1 MLFFGLSSMVAPGAL
16 ASGRR
21 PRTLYGVTV
30 LFKVNRVVQSQRQAV
45 VSTSRRQCA
54 SLAIYQQDL
63 MKTPR
68 LLRWSG
74 GVQSPRIRPAH
85 STRPKL
91 LLPIR
96 HQSTTSAASQAHNPT
111 YSSSF
116 PTLSEESLRRLP
128 SPPTQAAKN
137 SARLAALHARLSLP
151 SQLPIETLAR
161 VLVDETADSSP
172 RFNNKSFSI
181 LGNDLLGYY
190 TSEYIICQYPR
201 LPLAVV
207 FAAMYAYVGPKA
219 LAAITRE
226 WGVQAAAAPGGEV
239 DPGLLQLKWAP
250 PEPQPESPK
259 PQFVS
264 PEKDEETGSRR
275 GISSRSVYDDQF
287 GEVKPRRSK
296 EQDSEGEK
304 DTTLEKASSNFVQA
318 VMGAVY
324 LHAGRAAAKKFY
336 REHFM
341 SRQLNMANLFQ
352 FRQPTRDLSRLCA
365 REGFQS
371 PVARM
376 LSETGRKSRHPVY
389 VVGVFSGN
397 DKLGE
402 GAGSSLDE
410 ARTRASVAAL
420 KGWYLYSPLEFRV
433 PSETEEPGHR
443 PWNPVHVDTGDIVV

>member
-1 MLFFGLSSMVAPGAL
+1 
-16 ASGRR
+16 
-21 PRTLYGVTV
+21 
-30 LFKVNRVVQSQRQAV
+30 
-45 VSTSRRQCA
+45 
-54 SLAIYQQDL
+54 
-63 MKTPR
+63 MKR
-68 LLRWSG
+68 LRLQRWSG
-74 GVQSPRIRPAH
+74 GVQSPRTRPAH
-85 STRPKL
+85 ITAPSLLRPYRFKSTISPALSSTYGGATQGETTAIPILTEEL
-91 LLPIR
+91 LR
-96 HQSTTSAASQAHNPT
+96 Q
-111 YSSSF
+111 
-116 PTLSEESLRRLP
+116 LP
-128 SPPTQAAKN
+128 SPPVSAAKT

-151 SQLPIETLAR
+151 SQLPVETLAR
-161 VLVDETADSSP
+161 TLVDETADSSP
-172 RFNNKSFSI
+172 RFNNQALSR
-181 LGNDLLGYY
+181 LGNDLLGFY

-207 FAAMYAYVGPKA
+207 FAAMYAYVGPRA

-250 PEPQPESPK
+250 PEPRPELPK
-259 PQFVS
+259 LQLVS
-264 PEKDEETGSRR
+264 SAPDETGFRR
-275 GISSRSVYDDQF
+275 SISSRSVYDDQF
-287 GEVKPRRSK
+287 GEIQPRRSPQDPEK
-296 EQDSEGEK
+296 EKE
-304 DTTLEKASSNFVQA
+304 TTLEKASSNFVQA
-318 VMGAVY
+318 IMGAVY

-352 FRQPTRDLSRLCA
+352 FKQPTRDLSRLCA

-376 LSETGRKSRHPVY
+376 LSETGRKSRHPVF

-410 ARTRASVAAL
+410 ARIRASVAAL

-443 PWNPVHVDTGDIVV
+443 PWNPVLVDTGDVVA

>member
-1 MLFFGLSSMVAPGAL
+1 
-16 ASGRR
+16 
-21 PRTLYGVTV
+21 
-30 LFKVNRVVQSQRQAV
+30 
-45 VSTSRRQCA
+45 
-54 SLAIYQQDL
+54 
-63 MKTPR
+63 MKR
-68 LLRWSG
+68 LRLQRWSG
-74 GVQSPRIRPAH
+74 GVQSPRTRPAH
-85 STRPKL
+85 STGPSHHVPHRFK
-91 LLPIR
+91 
-96 HQSTTSAASQAHNPT
+96 STTSAIA
-111 YSSSF
+111 SSSRSSAIQNESVA
-116 PTLSEESLRRLP
+116 PVVLSEESLRQLP
-128 SPPTQAAKN
+128 SPPVSAAKT

-151 SQLPIETLAR
+151 SQLPVETLAR
-161 VLVDETADSSP
+161 ALVDETADTSA
-172 RFNNKSFSI
+172 RFNNQSFSV

-207 FAAMYAYVGPKA
+207 FAAMYAYVGPRA

-226 WGVQAAAAPGGEV
+226 WGIQAAAAPGGEV

-250 PEPQPESPK
+250 PEPRPELPN
-259 PQFVS
+259 PQLVS
-264 PEKDEETGSRR
+264 NAPDENGFKRTM
-275 GISSRSVYDDQF
+275 SSRSVYDDHF
-287 GEVKPRRSK
+287 GEVKVRRPPQDVEK
-296 EQDSEGEK
+296 EKE
-304 DTTLEKASSNFVQA
+304 TTLEKASSNFVQA

-324 LHAGRAAAKKFY
+324 LHAGRSAAKKFY

-352 FRQPTRDLSRLCA
+352 FKQPTRDLSRLCA

-376 LSETGRKSRHPVY
+376 LSETGRKSRHPVF

-410 ARTRASVAAL
+410 ARIRASVAAL

-443 PWNPVHVDTGDIVV
+443 PWNPVLVDTGDVVA

>member
-1 MLFFGLSSMVAPGAL
+1 
-16 ASGRR
+16 
-21 PRTLYGVTV
+21 
-30 LFKVNRVVQSQRQAV
+30 
-45 VSTSRRQCA
+45 
-54 SLAIYQQDL
+54 
-63 MKTPR
+63 MKTLR
-68 LLRWSG
+68 LLRGSG
-74 GVQSPRIRPAH
+74 GVQSPRIRPVH
-85 STRPKL
+85 CTRPKL
-91 LLPIR
+91 LLRIR
-96 HQSTTSAASQAHNPT
+96 HQSIASPASQAHNPT
-111 YSSSF
+111 HSSSF

-128 SPPTQAAKN
+128 SPPAQAAKN

-161 VLVDETADSSP
+161 ALVDETADGSP

-250 PEPQPESPK
+250 PEPRPEQPK
-259 PQFVS
+259 PQLVS
-264 PEKDEETGSRR
+264 PERDEETGSRR

-296 EQDSEGEK
+296 EQDSGGEK

-420 KGWYLYSPLEFRV
+420 KAWYLYSPLEFRV

>member
-1 MLFFGLSSMVAPGAL
+1 
-16 ASGRR
+16 
-21 PRTLYGVTV
+21 
-30 LFKVNRVVQSQRQAV
+30 
-45 VSTSRRQCA
+45 
-54 SLAIYQQDL
+54 
-63 MKTPR
+63 MKTLW

-74 GVQSPRIRPAH
+74 GVQSFRIRLAH
-85 STRPKL
+85 STGLKL
-91 LLPIR
+91 LLPTR
-96 HQSTTSAASQAHNPT
+96 PQSTTSPASHETRNIT
-111 YSSSF
+111 TSTGVSSSR
-116 PTLSEESLRRLP
+116 PPPEDALRNLP
-128 SPPTQAAKN
+128 SPPIQAAKK

-151 SQLPIETLAR
+151 SGFPIETLAR
-161 VLVDETADSSP
+161 ALVDETADKSP
-172 RFNNKSFSI
+172 RFNNKPFSI

-226 WGVQAAAAPGGEV
+226 WGVQTAAAPGGEV

-250 PEPQPESPK
+250 PEPHPERPN
-259 PQFVS
+259 PQLVG
-264 PEKDEETGSRR
+264 PERDEETGSRR

-287 GEVKPRRSK
+287 GEVKARRPK
-296 EQDSEGEK
+296 EQNSAGEK
-304 DTTLEKASSNFVQA
+304 DTTLEKASSNFMQA

>member
-1 MLFFGLSSMVAPGAL
+1 
-16 ASGRR
+16 
-21 PRTLYGVTV
+21 
-30 LFKVNRVVQSQRQAV
+30 
-45 VSTSRRQCA
+45 
-54 SLAIYQQDL
+54 
-63 MKTPR
+63 MKTLR

-74 GVQSPRIRPAH
+74 GVESPRIRPAH
-85 STRPKL
+85 CTRSKL

-96 HQSTTSAASQAHNPT
+96 HQFITCPASQVHNPT
-111 YSSSF
+111 RSSSF

-128 SPPTQAAKN
+128 SPPAQAAKN

-151 SQLPIETLAR
+151 SQFPIETLAR
-161 VLVDETADSSP
+161 ALVDETADGSP

-250 PEPQPESPK
+250 PEPRPEQPK
-259 PQFVS
+259 PQLVS
-264 PEKDEETGSRR
+264 PERDEETGSRR

>member
-1 MLFFGLSSMVAPGAL
+1 
-16 ASGRR
+16 
-21 PRTLYGVTV
+21 
-30 LFKVNRVVQSQRQAV
+30 
-45 VSTSRRQCA
+45 
-54 SLAIYQQDL
+54 
-63 MKTPR
+63 MKR
-68 LLRWSG
+68 LRLQRWSG
-74 GVQSPRIRPAH
+74 GVQSPRTRPAH
-85 STRPKL
+85 STGPGLLRPLRFKSTISHALSNSHDSAIHGQATATPILTEEL
-91 LLPIR
+91 LR
-96 HQSTTSAASQAHNPT
+96 Q
-111 YSSSF
+111 
-116 PTLSEESLRRLP
+116 LP
-128 SPPTQAAKN
+128 SPPVSAAKT

-151 SQLPIETLAR
+151 SQLPVETLAR
-161 VLVDETADSSP
+161 TLVDETADGSP
-172 RFNNKSFSI
+172 RFNNQAFSR
-181 LGNDLLGYY
+181 LGNDLLGFY

-207 FAAMYAYVGPKA
+207 FAAMYAYVGPRA

-250 PEPQPESPK
+250 PEPRPELPN
-259 PQFVS
+259 PQLVS
-264 PEKDEETGSRR
+264 RAPDETGFRR
-275 GISSRSVYDDQF
+275 SISSRSVHDDQF
-287 GEVKPRRSK
+287 GEIQPRRPPQDPEK
-296 EQDSEGEK
+296 EKE
-304 DTTLEKASSNFVQA
+304 TTLEKASSNFVQA
-318 VMGAVY
+318 IMGAVY

-352 FRQPTRDLSRLCA
+352 FKQPTRDLSRLCA

-376 LSETGRKSRHPVY
+376 LSETGRKSRHPVF

-410 ARTRASVAAL
+410 ARIRASVAAL

-443 PWNPVHVDTGDIVV
+443 PWNPVLVDTGDVVA

>member
-1 MLFFGLSSMVAPGAL
+1 
-16 ASGRR
+16 
-21 PRTLYGVTV
+21 
-30 LFKVNRVVQSQRQAV
+30 
-45 VSTSRRQCA
+45 
-54 SLAIYQQDL
+54 
-63 MKTPR
+63 MKRLR

-74 GVQSPRIRPAH
+74 GVQSPRTRPAH
-85 STRPKL
+85 STRLNQL
-91 LLPIR
+91 LFLR
-96 HQSTTSAASQAHNPT
+96 HHSAASLISHQNDDIALESDVPVST
-111 YSSSF
+111 S
-116 PTLSEESLRRLP
+116 LSEKTLRQLP
-128 SPPTQAAKN
+128 SPPVQVAKK

-161 VLVDETADSSP
+161 TLVDETADSSP
-172 RFNNKSFSI
+172 RFNNKSFSV

-226 WGVQAAAAPGGEV
+226 WGVQAAATPGGEV

-250 PEPQPESPK
+250 PEPRPEQPK
-259 PQFVS
+259 PEVVS
-264 PEKDEETGSRR
+264 TATYQEGVRR
-275 GISSRSVYDDQF
+275 SISSRSVRDDQF
-287 GEVKPRRSK
+287 GEVKSRRSPHLVG
-296 EQDSEGEK
+296 EGEK
-304 DTTLEKASSNFVQA
+304 DTTLEKASTNFVQA

-324 LHAGRAAAKKFY
+324 LHAGRTAAKEFY

-376 LSETGRKSRHPVY
+376 LSETGRKSRHPVF

-410 ARTRASVAAL
+410 ARIRASVAAL

-443 PWNPVHVDTGDIVV
+443 PWNPVLVDSGDIVV